1 MPGSPAPKHPRL
13 HAPASSTLGSQMLLV
28 FALATG
34 AMVAAVVL
42 VAAIGAW
49 WVLLPVMLTDLVVT
63 GLVTAVVIGLLG
75 DEDGA

>member
-1 MPGSPAPKHPRL
+1 
-13 HAPASSTLGSQMLLV
+13 MLLV